1 MKVGEIF
8 LISVVTGLAVALIL
22 SAKPI
27 KTEEEHRPSIII
39 EEVV

>member
-27 KTEEEHRPSIII
+27 KTEEPRPSIII